1 MIAVA
6 GLALVR
12 KKNSHQYPSSVKKLI
27 AFILEHIQVWPVV
40 ADYLRR
46 VSIAKD
52 LEVREREFRGI
63 ATVYLLDQKLD
74 KANIR
79 ELWELLESVYALSSR
94 HVDPRTLV
102 LEYIVYKAGP
112 LGATMNQLDGL
123 QRECQCSVYYYCG
136 DENPPQCLVGSNASF
151 DVAFLS
157 DCFFEGYECKVKLSN
172 WLHWKAK
179 KSMWK
184 KGVIRKLDFMTEIC
198 VRAGEEDVEA
208 TVYLAGL
215 ERSIE
220 PYVRALRQNGYSSIA
235 VLGANELEGLIA

>member
-1 MIAVA
+1 MAVA
-6 GLALVR
+6 RLVLVR
-12 KKNSHQYPSSVKKLI
+12 KKNSHQYPSSVKKLTS
-27 AFILEHIQVWPVV
+27 FILEHIQVWPVV

-46 VSIAKD
+46 VSIGKD
-52 LEVREREFRGI
+52 LTVREREFRGI

-74 KANIR
+74 EANIR
-79 ELWELLESVYALSSR
+79 ELWELLESVYAIPST
-94 HVDPRTLV
+94 HIDPRTLV
-102 LEYIVYKAGP
+102 LEYIVYEAGP
-112 LGATMNQLDGL
+112 LGATMKQLDDL
-123 QRECQCSVYYYCG
+123 QRECQCSVYCCCG
-136 DENPPQCLVGSNASF
+136 EENSPECLAGSNASF

-198 VRAGEEDVEA
+198 VRTAAEDVES

-215 ERSIE
+215 ERLIE
-220 PYVRALRQNGYSSIA
+220 PYVTALRHNGYSSIT